1 MGCLGIINFSIS
13 SDKKKTNSATRKL
26 IINKLLSLGSSKKG
40 SEEEEEV
47 LVCLATAS
55 PAKFAETIQ
64 SALITVNPTNRR
76 LEDMKMLHKN
86 HPRPAK
92 HTLRRG
98 DDWNIQL
105 RQIIA
110 EI

>member
-1 MGCLGIINFSIS
+1 M
-13 SDKKKTNSATRKL
+13 DTTTQKL
-26 IINKLLSLGSSKKG
+26 IINNLLCLVSSKKG
-40 SEEEEEV
+40 SGAEEEGKEKEEEEV

-55 PAKFAETIQ
+55 PAKFADTIQ
-64 SALITVNPTNRR
+64 SALIGVNPTNPR
-76 LEDMKMLHKN
+76 LEQLKMLHKN

-98 DDWNIQL
+98 DDWNAQL

-110 EI
+110 DI